1 MKTSVDRRAL
11 YAVSA
16 LSLFV
21 ALAVLAP
28 VLTAQTQTVDQR
40 VAAIKESLAQSQ
52 AALKTYEWIETTTVS
67 LKARRSR
74 ALRTA
79 ATMAR
84 MVE

>member
-1 MKTSVDRRAL
+1 MKTRVDRRAL
-11 YAVSA
+11 SAVSV

-40 VAAIKESLAQSQ
+40 VAAIKQSLAQSQ
-52 AALKTYEWIETTTVS
+52 AALKTYEWIETTVVS
-67 LKARRSR
+67 LKGERSR

-79 ATMAR
+79 VTTER